1 MGSQILKN
9 GIIKAS
15 GSTVN
20 PNICTWLYS
29 RNPNLPNT
37 AGNTILSITD
47 YTEYT
52 RYTATTAGTS
62 GGKYG
67 YPCGSGDASV
77 LVEGTV
83 YTWSCEIRSSV
94 AFTGNSN
101 LRFGFEGGGMISGS
115 AFTCGIEW
123 KRISKTWTQTTSKA
137 FVMYPA
143 GSYGD
148 GEWIELRNLKCEVG
162 SIATP
167 FTYPSGDTSKYVGT
181 NHGMFETVL
190 YPAKVGNDWVQANE
204 FIEI

>member
-15 GSTVN
+15 GSNVN

-77 LVEGTV
+77 
-83 YTWSCEIRSSV
+83 
-94 AFTGNSN
+94 
-101 LRFGFEGGGMISGS
+101 
-115 AFTCGIEW
+115 
-123 KRISKTWTQTTSKA
+123 
-137 FVMYPA
+137 
-143 GSYGD
+143 
-148 GEWIELRNLKCEVG
+148 
-162 SIATP
+162 
-167 FTYPSGDTSKYVGT
+167 
-181 NHGMFETVL
+181 
-190 YPAKVGNDWVQANE
+190 
-204 FIEI
+204 